1 MFKFIKI
8 FIVSMVIIVIFS
20 ININSLDYYDLYFEK
35 ISENIVKGN
44 YETLHD
50 NIKYKTNY
58 NLVLSKD
65 EIDLINYNVKIN
77 LNGYKKVSKED
88 VLNKSKTKVRPVYKK
103 IKGNIVKDYKIWN
116 QKKQII
122 IQVPI
127 DIEFI

>member
-103 IKGNIVKDYKIWN
+103 IKGNIIKDYKIWN
-116 QKKQII
+116 QRKQII

>member
-77 LNGYKKVSKED
+77 LNEHKKVSEED
-88 VLNKSKTKVRPVYKK
+88 ALNKSKTKVRPVYKK

>member
-8 FIVSMVIIVIFS
+8 FIVSIVIIVIFS

-77 LNGYKKVSKED
+77 LNGYKKVSEED
-88 VLNKSKTKVRPVYKK
+88 ALNKSNTKVRPVYKK
-103 IKGNIVKDYKIWN
+103 IKGNIIKDYKIWN
-116 QKKQII
+116 QRKQII

>member
-77 LNGYKKVSKED
+77 LNGYKKVSEED
-88 VLNKSKTKVRPVYKK
+88 ALNKSKTKVRPVYKK

>member
-44 YETLHD
+44 YDTLHD

-77 LNGYKKVSKED
+77 LNGYKKVSEED
-88 VLNKSKTKVRPVYKK
+88 ALNKSKTKVRPVYKK

>member
-77 LNGYKKVSKED
+77 LNGYKKVSEED
-88 VLNKSKTKVRPVYKK
+88 ALNKSKTKVRPVYKK
-103 IKGNIVKDYKIWN
+103 IKGNIIKDYKIWN
-116 QKKQII
+116 QRKQII

>member
-77 LNGYKKVSKED
+77 LNEHKKVSEED
-88 VLNKSKTKVRPVYKK
+88 ALNKSKTKVRPVYKK
-103 IKGNIVKDYKIWN
+103 IKGNIIKDYKIWN
-116 QKKQII
+116 QRKQII

>member
-77 LNGYKKVSKED
+77 LNVYKKVSKED

>member
-20 ININSLDYYDLYFEK
+20 ININSLDYYDLYFVK

-77 LNGYKKVSKED
+77 LNGYKKVSEED
-88 VLNKSKTKVRPVYKK
+88 ALNKSKTKVRPVYKK
-103 IKGNIVKDYKIWN
+103 IKGNIIKDYKIWN

>member
-77 LNGYKKVSKED
+77 LNGYKKVSEED
-88 VLNKSKTKVRPVYKK
+88 ALNKSKTKVRPVYKK
-103 IKGNIVKDYKIWN
+103 IKGNIIKDYKIWN

>member
-77 LNGYKKVSKED
+77 LNGYKKVSEKD
-88 VLNKSKTKVRPVYKK
+88 ALNKSKTKVRPVYKK
-103 IKGNIVKDYKIWN
+103 IKGNIIKDYKIWN
-116 QKKQII
+116 QRKQII

>member
-8 FIVSMVIIVIFS
+8 FIVSIVIIVIFS

-35 ISENIVKGN
+35 TSENIVKWN

-116 QKKQII
+116 QKNK
-122 IQVPI
+122 
-127 DIEFI
+127 

>member
-65 EIDLINYNVKIN
+65 EIVLINYNVKIN
-77 LNGYKKVSKED
+77 LNGYKKVSEED
-88 VLNKSKTKVRPVYKK
+88 ALNKSKTKVRPVYKK

>member
-77 LNGYKKVSKED
+77 LNGHKKVSEED
-88 VLNKSKTKVRPVYKK
+88 ALNKSKTKVRPVYKK
-103 IKGNIVKDYKIWN
+103 IKGNIIKDYKIWN
-116 QKKQII
+116 QRKQII